1 MPSDT
6 PIYVAFEG
14 GDGSGKSTQSARLVE
29 HLDAVATREPGGT
42 DLGRSIRDLVLHGTE
57 AIDPWAE
64 FLLYAADRAHHMT
77 TVVEPALAAGR
88 SVVSD
93 RSAYSSLAYQGV
105 GRELGL
111 DAVRTINDHALR
123 GRWPDVVILLDLDPD
138 RGRQRLGREL
148 DRLERAGATF
158 HARVRRA
165 FLDLAA
171 ADPERWLLLDASRPR
186 GEITS
191 AIIDFVD
198 DRRGGLA

>member
-1 MPSDT
+1 MPSDV

-42 DLGRSIRDLVLHGTE
+42 GLGRAIREIVLHGTE
-57 AIDPWAE
+57 PVDPWAE

-77 TVVEPALAAGR
+77 TVVQPALDAGH

-93 RSAYSSLAYQGV
+93 RSAFSSLAYQGV
-105 GRELGL
+105 GRGLGL
-111 DAVRTINDHALR
+111 EAVRSINDHALR
-123 GRWPDVVILLDLDPD
+123 GRWPDVVVLLDLDPD
-138 RGRQRLGREL
+138 RGRQRLGDQL
-148 DRLERAGATF
+148 DRLERAGADF
-158 HARVRRA
+158 HARVRQA

-171 ADPERWLLLDASRPR
+171 ADAERWLVIDATRPR

-198 DRRGGLA
+198 SRRQALA